1 MLTIDRIER
10 LDGTISRGF
19 FVRNRKGKVLALG
32 CFAGD
37 KIAGD
42 AFVIPAAKKHAKDVS
57 LCQALLKLTGCPVKW
72 PLVLHGRAFSTNTR
86 QHLERAVR
94 NLHLNKQPWG
104 HGWHCVR

>member
-1 MLTIDRIER
+1 MLTIDQIER

-19 FVRNRKGKVLALG
+19 FVRNRKGKVLAIG
-32 CFAGD
+32 SFAGD
-37 KIAGD
+37 G
-42 AFVIPAAKKHAKDVS
+42 FVIPAAKKHAKDVS
-57 LCQALLKLTGCPVKW
+57 LCQALLRLTGCPVKW

-94 NLHLNKQPWG
+94 NLHLNNRPWG